1 VLLSCVLHLKKISEI
16 SFSKLINF
24 VQKNIPIAFYKYTKK
39 IFQKITNSKNDCS
52 VIWDSSISIRSSSLG
67 QVLECLWHVHS
78 LRVDEGEEEDV
89 GALLLVLVQARLP
102 LGIGVELF
110 LVVVSKEKVESHDLK
125 QLFICVLSKNRLE
138 QVWHKNVIE
147 ICDKSDQMK

>member
-1 VLLSCVLHLKKISEI
+1 MVFYQLAYKNKKTI
-16 SFSKLINF
+16 L
-24 VQKNIPIAFYKYTKK
+24 
-39 IFQKITNSKNDCS
+39 KITNSKNDCS
-52 VIWDSSISIRSSSLG
+52 VIWDSSISISSSSLG
-67 QVLECLWHVHS
+67 QVLESLWHVHG

-102 LGIGVELF
+102 LGIWVELF

-125 QLFICVLSKNRLE
+125 QLFICVLSINRLE

-147 ICDKSDQMK
+147 ICDKSD